1 MKVHFLWVIK
11 IKQHNNVYKNYNE
24 IQQCLQE
31 LQRNTT
37 MFIRT
42 TTKYNNVYKNYIE
55 IQQCLQELQR
65 DTTMFTKTT
74 TKYKPSHRF

>member
-1 MKVHFLWVIK
+1 MFTRTTTKYI
-11 IKQHNNVYKNYNE
+11 NVYKNYNE

-42 TTKYNNVYKNYIE
+42 KTKYNNVYKNYIE

-65 DTTMFTKTT
+65 NTNLVTVSNGLSF
-74 TKYKPSHRF
+74 